1 MSGGRADSVIPFE
14 SEMHIDIRIPPQFT
28 SSQVFS
34 DTERTVER
42 YRAANPKVE
51 VKVTIED
58 SNEAFEVNKNSP
70 VVRALSAAIRKVRN
84 KTATL
89 LRKTGT
95 GDMNILGRA
104 INVPIVT
111 YGPGDSHLGHT
122 RDEHIL
128 ISEFLDSVEV
138 YIETIRKLSET
149 YAKPKTTGTKRL
161 P

>member
-1 MSGGRADSVIPFE
+1 
-14 SEMHIDIRIPPQFT
+14 
-28 SSQVFS
+28 VFS

-111 YGPGDSHLGHT
+111 YGPGDSHLDHT